1 MPKPQKQ
8 IALEA
13 RNMSDEC
20 FRMLCRGIVVR
31 AAMDSQ
37 NPKYKTDVN
46 DFLSNEW
53 GQTVCS
59 VVEIDATALKER
71 LNKTKKV
78 QILNT
83 RVDHRRKTRRK

>member
-31 AAMDSQ
+31 AAMDNQS
-37 NPKYKTDVN
+37 PKYKTDVN

-53 GQTVCS
+53 GQTICS
-59 VVEIDATALKER
+59 IVEIDATALKER
-71 LNKTKKV
+71 LDKTKKLKV
-78 QILNT
+78 FNT
-83 RVDHRRKTRRK
+83 RIDHNHKRRK